1 MYKVLVDTNIILD
14 FMLQRQPFYDKSEKV
29 IALCEEKKINGY
41 VTTSILMDLHYIIK
55 RITHSNADA
64 DMAINEIT
72 KVFNVIDISKKDIE
86 NSILEHSRDFEDFV
100 IQNCCNRNS
109 IDYIVTRNT
118 KDFVGRKTKIVEP
131 SQLLDII

>member
-14 FMLQRQPFYDKSEKV
+14 FMFQRQPFYDKSEKV

-86 NSILEHSRDFEDFV
+86 NSILEHNRDFEDFV
-100 IQNCCNRNS
+100 IENCCNRNS